1 MKTSLFQGE
10 LIRLVAED
18 PAVMAK
24 AFYKWERDS
33 EYMRLLDSDPPVLW
47 SQKKIE
53 EWIQKESEKSPWEG
67 MEFSIRTLHDDQLIG
82 FVGLGA
88 IKWIHGDALV
98 GIGLGE
104 RDYWG
109 NGYGTDAMQ
118 VILRYAFTE
127 LNLYRL
133 TLEVFEYNPRAI
145 QSYLKAGFKE
155 EGRIRK
161 SVLREGTRWDVIVM
175 GILREDWVADTL
187 RNSREKLDWSD

>member
-1 MKTSLFQGE
+1 MKTSVFQGE

-53 EWIQKESEKSPWEG
+53 EWINKELEKSRWDG
-67 MEFSIRTLHDDQLIG
+67 MEFSIRTLDGDQFIG

-88 IKWIHGDALV
+88 IKWNHGDALV

-104 RDYWG
+104 RAYWG

-118 VILRYAFTE
+118 VMLRYAFTE

-133 TLEVFEYNPRAI
+133 TLEVFEYNQRAI
-145 QSYLKAGFKE
+145 QSYRKAGFKE

-161 SVLREGTRWDVIVM
+161 SLLREGSRWDVIVM
-175 GILREDWVADTL
+175 GILRDEWSKNTL
-187 RNSREKLDWSD
+187 KN